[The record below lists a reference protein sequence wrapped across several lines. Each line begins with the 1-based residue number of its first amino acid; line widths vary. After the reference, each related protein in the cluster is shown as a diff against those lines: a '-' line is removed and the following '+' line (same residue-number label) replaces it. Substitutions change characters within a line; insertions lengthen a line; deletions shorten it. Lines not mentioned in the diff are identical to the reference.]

1 MLPLSS
7 FSEHDLSS
15 ISHAPAPPGH
25 KPALRVTTR
34 DQLARALHAQTS
46 AILIWNSN
54 LAARFER
61 LLWAQERQWRFFG
74 KFVAMLTDDIM
85 REYGV
90 KFGKD
95 WSVGR
100 HTTGEIILTLESKS

>member
-1 MLPLSS
+1 
-7 FSEHDLSS
+7 
-15 ISHAPAPPGH
+15 
-25 KPALRVTTR
+25 
-34 DQLARALHAQTS
+34 
-46 AILIWNSN
+46 
-54 LAARFER
+54 LAAPFER
-61 LLWAQERQWRFFG
+61 LLWAQERQWRFFE
-74 KFVAMLTDDIM
+74 KFVAMLTDDIT

>member
-15 ISHAPAPPGH
+15 ISRARAPPGH
-25 KPALRVTTR
+25 KPALRITTR
-34 DQLARALHAQTS
+34 TNWLALHAQTS

-74 KFVAMLTDDIM
+74 KFVAMLTDDIT

-90 KFGKD
+90 KVGKD

-100 HTTGEIILTLESKS
+100 LTTGEIILTLESKS